1 LDESIRILSCAQH
14 YFENAGGKLVIAI
27 TFLKMI
33 SVVAVNLLGS
43 VTSALI
49 PAAVLRF

>member
-1 LDESIRILSCAQH
+1 VCSALFRKC
-14 YFENAGGKLVIAI
+14 GGKLVIAI